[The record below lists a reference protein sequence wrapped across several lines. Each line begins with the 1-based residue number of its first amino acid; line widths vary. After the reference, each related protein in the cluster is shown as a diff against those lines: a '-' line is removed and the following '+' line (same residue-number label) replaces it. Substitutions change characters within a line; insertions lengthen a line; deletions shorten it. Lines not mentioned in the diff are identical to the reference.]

1 MRIDREEIHENKI
14 VCSNTM
20 QITLDDDFNVPDSK
34 ADIETIV
41 KERGSV
47 HIDTVKAVGDRAE
60 VTGGMD
66 FAVLYAGSESGEK
79 SVLPVKMTGTMNIG
93 EVVNLSGDC
102 ENTYVSCQAKL
113 EDITVKM
120 IHSRKLSVKA
130 IISLTVVCEEIHD
143 TPIGCGLLEIQDED
157 KLQLKTTDVEYSQ
170 LAVTMRD
177 NLRIRESFLIPAGK
191 PEVAELLWEDVDVRS
206 FTTRLTDDGMEI
218 AGEMNVFVMYSS
230 TEENSMAQWYETTQN
245 FSGKLDV
252 AGCTP
257 DMISYVKYYPVNSNV
272 EVKPDYDGENK
283 EVQVELVLALDV
295 KVYEEKEKNIL
306 TDVYSPV
313 KNVINTTQTSVFHKL
328 LVRNNSRCR
337 ASDRMNTGEYTNIL
351 QICNCTGVAQIDDI
365 TVEEDGLLVDG
376 AIIANVFYVTANDA
390 APMGSIRAA
399 VPFSNKIQ
407 VKSDEEITNMEY
419 VVNAGVE
426 QLSAAMTGSN
436 EMEIKGSVGLD
447 AICFAPCET
456 ESVMECEVEEYE
468 ENEFLKF
475 PSIIGYIATG
485 EETLW
490 DIAKKYHTTVDSIK
504 NGNHVLADRA
514 SERVKRGDKLLLV
527 KAAR

>member
-1 MRIDREEIHENKI
+1 M
-14 VCSNTM
+14 SN
-20 QITLDDDFNVPDSK
+20 
-34 ADIETIV
+34 
-41 KERGSV
+41 
-47 HIDTVKAVGDRAE
+47 
-60 VTGGMD
+60 
-66 FAVLYAGSESGEK
+66 
-79 SVLPVKMTGTMNIG
+79 
-93 EVVNLSGDC
+93 
-102 ENTYVSCQAKL
+102 
-113 EDITVKM
+113 
-120 IHSRKLSVKA
+120 
-130 IISLTVVCEEIHD
+130 
-143 TPIGCGLLEIQDED
+143 
-157 KLQLKTTDVEYSQ
+157 EY
-170 LAVTMRD
+170 
-177 NLRIRESFLIPAGK
+177 
-191 PEVAELLWEDVDVRS
+191 
-206 FTTRLTDDGMEI
+206 
-218 AGEMNVFVMYSS
+218 
-230 TEENSMAQWYETTQN
+230 
-245 FSGKLDV
+245 
-252 AGCTP
+252 
-257 DMISYVKYYPVNSNV
+257 
-272 EVKPDYDGENK
+272 
-283 EVQVELVLALDV
+283 
-295 KVYEEKEKNIL
+295 
-306 TDVYSPV
+306 
-313 KNVINTTQTSVFHKL
+313 
-328 LVRNNSRCR
+328 
-337 ASDRMNTGEYTNIL
+337 
-351 QICNCTGVAQIDDI
+351 CTGVAQIDDI

>member
-1 MRIDREEIHENKI
+1 MIDSL
-14 VCSNTM
+14 CS
-20 QITLDDDFNVPDSK
+20 S
-34 ADIETIV
+34 
-41 KERGSV
+41 
-47 HIDTVKAVGDRAE
+47 
-60 VTGGMD
+60 
-66 FAVLYAGSESGEK
+66 SG
-79 SVLPVKMTGTMNIG
+79 
-93 EVVNLSGDC
+93 
-102 ENTYVSCQAKL
+102 Y
-113 EDITVKM
+113 
-120 IHSRKLSVKA
+120 
-130 IISLTVVCEEIHD
+130 
-143 TPIGCGLLEIQDED
+143 
-157 KLQLKTTDVEYSQ
+157 
-170 LAVTMRD
+170 
-177 NLRIRESFLIPAGK
+177 
-191 PEVAELLWEDVDVRS
+191 
-206 FTTRLTDDGMEI
+206 
-218 AGEMNVFVMYSS
+218 
-230 TEENSMAQWYETTQN
+230 
-245 FSGKLDV
+245 
-252 AGCTP
+252 
-257 DMISYVKYYPVNSNV
+257 
-272 EVKPDYDGENK
+272 
-283 EVQVELVLALDV
+283 
-295 KVYEEKEKNIL
+295 
-306 TDVYSPV
+306 
-313 KNVINTTQTSVFHKL
+313 
-328 LVRNNSRCR
+328 
-337 ASDRMNTGEYTNIL
+337 
-351 QICNCTGVAQIDDI
+351 
-365 TVEEDGLLVDG
+365 GLLVDG

-419 VVNAGVE
+419 VVSAGVE